1 MIRPGPFFQL
11 LTTRLKEAF
20 REPEVIFWVFGF
32 PLLLALG
39 LGIAFQNKP
48 PERILVAVESR
59 AGAAEVVEILN
70 LIPQF
75 HAEALSAEECE
86 SRLRLGKAAI
96 VIVPAPDS
104 PPELDYR
111 YRYDPTRPN
120 SMLARALVDD
130 ALQEAAGRKDTIER
144 VECEVTEPG
153 ARYIDFLIPG
163 LIGMTLL
170 SQGLWGLGIV
180 LVDMRSRK
188 FLKRL
193 VASSMR
199 KSEFLAAMMASRIF
213 FMLIEVFLLLVIA
226 YLVFDIAIQGSL
238 TAVVAVSIVGT
249 LCFSSMGTLVSSRA
263 DKIEEVTGLIYSV
276 IFPMIVFSGVFFP
289 SDRFPGFLQ
298 PFIKLFPLT
307 LFNDAFRAV
316 ILEGA
321 DIFSQWQRLASMA
334 LWGTVCFALTLR
346 WFRWT

>member
-1 MIRPGPFFQL
+1 MIRPGPFCQL
-11 LTTRLKEAF
+11 FVTRLKEAF

-32 PLLLALG
+32 PVLLALG

-48 PERILVAVESR
+48 PDRIAVAVANG
-59 AGAAEVVEILN
+59 AGAAEVVAILN
-70 LIPQF
+70 RDSRFQ
-75 HAEALSAEECE
+75 AVALSAEESE
-86 SRLRLGKAAI
+86 IRLRLGQAAL
-96 VIVPAPDS
+96 VITASPGS
-104 PPELDYR
+104 PPKVDYR

-120 SMLARALVDD
+120 SLLARALVDE
-130 ALQEAAGRKDTIER
+130 ALQKAAGRKDT
-144 VECEVTEPG
+144 VAHVDQEVTEPG

-193 VASSMR
+193 VASPMR

-213 FMLIEVFLLLVIA
+213 FMLIGVFFLLLIA
-226 YLVFDIAIQGSL
+226 YLVFDVAIRGSL
-238 TAVVAVSIVGT
+238 VAATIVGIVGT

-263 DKIEEVTGLIYSV
+263 EKIEEVTGLMYSI

-289 SDRFPGFLQ
+289 SDRFPAFLQ
-298 PFIKLFPLT
+298 PIIKVLPLA
-307 LFNDAFRAV
+307 LFNNAFRAV
-316 ILEGA
+316 LIEGA
-321 DIFSQWQRLASMA
+321 DITAQWQPLLSMA
-334 LWGTVCFALTLR
+334 LWGIACYWLTLR

>member
-1 MIRPGPFFQL
+1 
-11 LTTRLKEAF
+11 
-20 REPEVIFWVFGF
+20 
-32 PLLLALG
+32 

-48 PERILVAVESR
+48 SERIPVAVENR
-59 AGAAEVVEILN
+59 AGASEVVEILN
-70 LIPQF
+70 RSTRFQ
-75 HAEALSAEECE
+75 AEALSAEECE
-86 SRLRLGKAAI
+86 SRLRVGRASI
-96 VIVPAPDS
+96 VIVPSPVS
-104 PPELDYR
+104 PPKLDYR

-130 ALQEAAGRKDTIER
+130 TLQKAAGRTDTLTHADN
-144 VECEVTEPG
+144 EVTEPG

-193 VASSMR
+193 AASPMR

-213 FMLIEVFLLLVIA
+213 FMLIEVFLLLLVA
-226 YLVFDIAIQGSL
+226 YLVFDIAIRGSL
-238 TAVVAVSIVGT
+238 LSATVIGIVGT
-249 LCFSSMGTLVSSRA
+249 LCFSSIGTLVSSRA
-263 DKIEEVTGLIYSV
+263 EKIEEVTGLMYSI

-298 PFIKLFPLT
+298 PIIKVLPLA

-316 ILEGA
+316 IVEGA
-321 DIFSQWQRLASMA
+321 GIASQWQPLASMA
-334 LWGTVCFALTLR
+334 LWGIACFVLTLR
-346 WFRWT
+346 WFRWA

>member
-11 LTTRLKEAF
+11 LMTRLKEAF

-32 PLLLALG
+32 PVLLSLG

-48 PERILVAVESR
+48 SERIPVAVESR
-59 AGAAEVVEILN
+59 VGAAEAVEILN
-70 LIPQF
+70 QSSRF

-86 SRLRLGKAAI
+86 IRLRLGEASI
-96 VIVPAPDS
+96 VIVPAPVS
-104 PPELDYR
+104 QLKLDYQ

-120 SMLARALVDD
+120 SSLARALVDD
-130 ALQEAAGRKDTIER
+130 ALQRAAGRKDILAHADS
-144 VECEVTEPG
+144 EVMEPG

-180 LVDMRSRK
+180 IVDMRSRK

-193 VASSMR
+193 VASPMR

-213 FMLIEVFLLLVIA
+213 FMIIEVFLLLLIA
-226 YLVFDIAIQGSL
+226 YLVFDIAIRGSL
-238 TAVVAVSIVGT
+238 FAAAAVGIVGT
-249 LCFSSMGTLVSSRA
+249 LCFSSIGTLVSSRA
-263 DKIEEVTGLIYSV
+263 KKIEEATGLMYSI
-276 IFPMIVFSGVFFP
+276 IFPMIIFSGVFFP
-289 SDRFPGFLQ
+289 SDRFPRFLQ
-298 PFIKLFPLT
+298 PIIKVFPLT

-316 ILEGA
+316 IIEGA
-321 DIFSQWQRLASMA
+321 DIFSQWQRLVAMA
-334 LWGTVCFALTLR
+334 LWGTVCFVLTLR